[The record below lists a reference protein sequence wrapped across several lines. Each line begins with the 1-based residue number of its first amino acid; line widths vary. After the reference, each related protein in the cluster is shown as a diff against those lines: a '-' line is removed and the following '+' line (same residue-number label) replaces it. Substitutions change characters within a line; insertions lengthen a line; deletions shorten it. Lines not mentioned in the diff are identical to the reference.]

1 MAGGSVA
8 DLDYWRLTRSSASD
22 AASGTCHPGNAASTS
37 SRLAPA
43 MSGRLRVG
51 HTSSN
56 TVASDAATAGPPAH
70 RPALSPFQIVEGP
83 CVEDQPE
90 AGADTGR
97 PQRRH
102 IAAHEPHLDTCLR
115 YLVVCSPQRLVDDID
130 ARNLPTPAWRV
141 RSPRFRYRCRSLLK
155 SDRPP
160 SLVVLQFLH
169 TLKTRVSNT
178 GRRHDAFFSWCRVG
192 EDGCML
198 PTVDEST
205 AADEGNVMRFAYV
218 VLIVLPFL
226 SGCASR
232 PVVQNQQSASVLPTH
247 QDNAAVCAGQNWTV
261 CR

>member
-1 MAGGSVA
+1 
-8 DLDYWRLTRSSASD
+8 
-22 AASGTCHPGNAASTS
+22 
-37 SRLAPA
+37 
-43 MSGRLRVG
+43 MSGRLRFG

-141 RSPRFRYRCRSLLK
+141 RSPRFR
-155 SDRPP
+155 
-160 SLVVLQFLH
+160 
-169 TLKTRVSNT
+169 
-178 GRRHDAFFSWCRVG
+178 RHDAFFSWCRVG

-198 PTVDEST
+198 PTVDESS

-247 QDNAAVCAGQNWTV
+247 QDNAAVCAGQNWNV

>member
-1 MAGGSVA
+1 MARTTASPIRRTGTSVGMAGGSVA

-37 SRLAPA
+37 PRLAPA

-141 RSPRFRYRCRSLLK
+141 RSPRFR
-155 SDRPP
+155 RP
-160 SLVVLQFLH
+160 
-169 TLKTRVSNT
+169 
-178 GRRHDAFFSWCRVG
+178 DAFFSWCRVG

-198 PTVDEST
+198 PTVDESS

-218 VLIVLPFL
+218 VLIVLQI
-226 SGCASR
+226 GRAS
-232 PVVQNQQSASVLPTH
+232 
-247 QDNAAVCAGQNWTV
+247 
-261 CR
+261 CRERV